1 MSGVGKDQ
9 AGGLENMDVN
19 TLIEFEG
26 DQGRSGFVYVCVK
39 ESDV

>member
-9 AGGLENMDVN
+9 ARGLENMDVN

-26 DQGRSGFVYVCVK
+26 DQRKSFCVYVCIK
-39 ESDV
+39 ECDM